1 MNPLLA
7 LPIFSLLIAPV
18 WAFCGTSVNFIF
30 FYMTWATLV
39 LSHTALRVELVGTA
53 TVRVLCYALPSLLFF
68 LFDILTPSAAVLLK
82 AQGEYGLPNGNKR
95 GRIRRKDLKV
105 AVWALF
111 NLALGVAVQGAIEH
125 TLASRFRKVS
135 LVRVTLKLPLPW
147 SLAWE
152 IFWGLILREMLSYII
167 HRWIL
172 HTKNPLARLHA
183 AWYHALRAPYPLT
196 AHYDH
201 PLAYLVGRWLPTIL
215 PVALGRLHLVTYLV
229 YLAIV
234 SLEETFAYSGYSAMP
249 TGFFIGGM
257 ARNME
262 AHLHSLGTGNFGPW
276 GVVDRVLGTTVDEE
290 YDADPPTPPRLRLRR
305 RPNSGREEEEKEAKE
320 ERAPPHSHRRR
331 HHLQRQGIVLAQDLK
346 DYADNDV
353 VVDSGE
359 NVLPVGEDGDDDD
372 DDVLGVGMQP
382 RAPQLRRVKNYWA
395 GEPKARRTT
404 RGARR
409 REGGG

>member
-1 MNPLLA
+1 MHPLFA
-7 LPIFSLLIAPV
+7 LPVFSLLIAPV
-18 WAFCGTSVNFIF
+18 WAFCGTSVNLIF

-82 AQGEYGLPNGNKR
+82 TQGEYGLPAGNKR
-95 GRIRRKDLKV
+95 GKIRRKDLKV

-111 NLALGVAVQGAIEH
+111 NLVLGVAVQGAIEH

-147 SLAWE
+147 SLVLE
-152 IFWGLILREMLSYII
+152 IFWGLILREILSYII
-167 HRWIL
+167 HRWVL

-201 PLAYLVGRWLPTIL
+201 PLAYLIGRWLPTIL
-215 PVALGRLHLVTYLV
+215 PVALWRLHMVSYLV

-234 SLEETFAYSGYSAMP
+234 SLEETFAYSGYSPMP

-276 GVVDRVLGTTVDEE
+276 GILDRVMGTAVDDKFVEE
-290 YDADPPTPPRLRLRR
+290 DGEVVPSPPRRRRL
-305 RPNSGREEEEKEAKE
+305 RPNSGKE
-320 ERAPPHSHRRR
+320 EGRAQHRRR
-331 HHLQRQGIVLAQDLK
+331 QHPVLRQAGMLMEDLPA
-346 DYADNDV
+346 YADDHQDGNFV
-353 VVDSGE
+353 ALG
-359 NVLPVGEDGDDDD
+359 GDDDEG
-372 DDVLGVGMQP
+372 VVGVGMEP
-382 RAPQLRRVKNYWA
+382 PAPQLRRVKNYWA
-395 GEPKARRTT
+395 GEPKIRRTT

-409 REGGG
+409 RGREEGES

>member
-1 MNPLLA
+1 MHPLFA

-18 WAFCGTSVNFIF
+18 WAFCGTSVNLIF

-39 LSHTALRVELVGTA
+39 LSHSALRVELVGTA
-53 TVRVLCYALPSLLFF
+53 TVRLLCYALPSLLFF

-82 AQGEYGLPNGNKR
+82 TQGEYGLPAGNKR
-95 GRIRRKDLKV
+95 GKIRRKDLKV

-111 NLALGVAVQGAIEH
+111 NLVLGVAVQGAIEH
-125 TLASRFRKVS
+125 TLTSRFRKVS

-147 SLAWE
+147 SLVLE
-152 IFWGLILREMLSYII
+152 IFWGLILREVRIPAVFSGLVLSILSYII
-167 HRWIL
+167 HRWVL

-201 PLAYLVGRWLPTIL
+201 PLAYLIGRWLPTIL
-215 PVALGRLHLVTYLV
+215 PVALWRLHMVSYLV

-234 SLEETFAYSGYSAMP
+234 SLEETFAYSGYSPMP

-257 ARNME
+257 ARNTE

-276 GVVDRVLGTTVDEE
+276 GILDRVMGTAVDDKFAGVLMEDLPAYVVDDHHEDGNLVALG
-290 YDADPPTPPRLRLRR
+290 
-305 RPNSGREEEEKEAKE
+305 G
-320 ERAPPHSHRRR
+320 
-331 HHLQRQGIVLAQDLK
+331 
-346 DYADNDV
+346 
-353 VVDSGE
+353 
-359 NVLPVGEDGDDDD
+359 GDDDD
-372 DDVLGVGMQP
+372 DEGVVGVGMEP
-382 RAPQLRRVKNYWA
+382 PAPQLRRVKNYWA
-395 GEPKARRTT
+395 GEPKIRRTT

-409 REGGG
+409 RGRGEGES